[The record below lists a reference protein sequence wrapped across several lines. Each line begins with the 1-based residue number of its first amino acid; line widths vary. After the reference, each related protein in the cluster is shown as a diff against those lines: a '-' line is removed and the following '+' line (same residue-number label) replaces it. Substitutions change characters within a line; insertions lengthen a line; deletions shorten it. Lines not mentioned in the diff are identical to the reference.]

1 MHDTAEAVAKKGE
14 IGKRGI
20 SGARTDAEGG
30 MSQWDLNCG
39 PGARQIHLKTSPWFS
54 LKQFAPNTPTARV
67 EQVKIPAHW
76 SGSRTFSAGA
86 EAKE

>member
-1 MHDTAEAVAKKGE
+1 MIQLRPLLRKGRLE
-14 IGKRGI
+14 N
-20 SGARTDAEGG
+20 GASLGLEQTQEGG
-30 MSQWDLNCG
+30 MSRWALNCG

-67 EQVKIPAHW
+67 EQVKIPAHG